1 MTDVRVKD
9 VIILDQRIAHF
20 ERPIAKKVLEKN
32 HPWYVRKIYF
42 DSEKTN
48 TRVMVLN
55 PMTSN
60 LDRAKLPNHEYYTPK
75 KWKEAG
81 LSHEGTIAISDEA
94 TVPVSW
100 AYKKV
105 ARLLMSDAA
114 AVEQIAFNSKIPV
127 RILES
132 LTNSNATAWMI
143 RNDGHAFPVEVHLY
157 SDGDWVSLADIA
169 SFIISTNSR
178 DKDYM
183 KQVIIYWMTSLLED
197 LDEDS
202 FDMKKVLSDYL
213 HEYPEYIK
221 YPLSI
226 DDYMKIYNS
235 VEHPASV
242 SDNLKWLESIDF
254 DEVEDKVL
262 KSLNQQFCRVRFGGQ
277 YDTKRGNPTMWFRI
291 SSAGFDWYD
300 IIYKFTYDYKN
311 KLGIKYVTIC
321 RDPESDE
328 MDTRAAKFYKT
339 KDGGLYKD
347 MPVDEF
353 LSEEH
358 GSNPVFESFDPETIS
373 IGIGIRRF
381 TRIMLCTGHTLIEMH
396 NKVPSVMTINF
407 DKAWNVIRSEEI
419 RHRVFDM

>member
-1 MTDVRVKD
+1 MNKPVRVGD
-9 VIILDQRIAHF
+9 ILILDRQVAHF
-20 ERPIAKKVLEKN
+20 NRPIAQKILDLN
-32 HPWYVRKIYF
+32 HPWLVRRIMGHEMLIY
-42 DSEKTN
+42 
-48 TRVMVLN
+48 
-55 PMTSN
+55 PMTTN
-60 LDRAKLPNHEYYTPK
+60 LSRAKLPNHAYYTPV
-75 KWKEAG
+75 KWREAG
-81 LSHEGTIAISDEA
+81 MNREGAIAASDVA
-94 TVPVSW
+94 TVPISW
-100 AYKKV
+100 AYKIV
-105 ARLLMSDAA
+105 AHLTPSDLMNFEATAEDPG
-114 AVEQIAFNSKIPV
+114 VPV

-183 KQVIIYWMTSLLED
+183 KQAIIYWMTSLLED
-197 LDEDS
+197 QDQDLDKDS
-202 FDMKKVLSDYL
+202 FDMKKILSDYL
-213 HEYPEYIK
+213 QEYPEYIK

-235 VEHPASV
+235 VDHPTSV
-242 SDNLKWLESIDF
+242 AANMEWLESIDF
-254 DEVEDKVL
+254 GEVESKVL
-262 KSLNQQFCRVRFGGQ
+262 KSLNQQFCRARFGGQ
-277 YDTKRGNPTMWFRI
+277 YDTNRGNPTMWFRI
-291 SSAGFDWYD
+291 SSAGFNWYN